1 MFRDSNS
8 FWENTPRKYFDRE
21 ELNSKWNTIIDDSLI
36 VRSRIKSAVKFS
48 DCDWSSPVKENIM
61 KDVINNSYITRV
73 NEKTYNQ
80 FGSHEAKYSN
90 NFVTDSDPSNS
101 QPFSKSLKKRVFD
114 QKISEFAK
122 SSPGRKKSV
131 QSYHKI
137 EKQIVDEYTIKNS
150 KNKSH
155 TNSKGNLII
164 CHTPSDQLNPTYNS
178 SNSAIITAYERKNNN
193 AIKAIRAR
201 GQPTP
206 APPAGDK

>member
-1 MFRDSNS
+1 
-8 FWENTPRKYFDRE
+8 
-21 ELNSKWNTIIDDSLI
+21 
-36 VRSRIKSAVKFS
+36 
-48 DCDWSSPVKENIM
+48 M

-90 NFVTDSDPSNS
+90 NFVTDLDPSNS

-193 AIKAIRAR
+193 SIKAIRAR